1 MYLSDDTDYHTFS
14 ADVFYMCM
22 CIKNFWWTEKGKNV
36 LKIEEG
42 RGGSG

>member
-1 MYLSDDTDYHTFS
+1 
-14 ADVFYMCM
+14 M

-42 RGGSG
+42 RGGWFEFDVWCI